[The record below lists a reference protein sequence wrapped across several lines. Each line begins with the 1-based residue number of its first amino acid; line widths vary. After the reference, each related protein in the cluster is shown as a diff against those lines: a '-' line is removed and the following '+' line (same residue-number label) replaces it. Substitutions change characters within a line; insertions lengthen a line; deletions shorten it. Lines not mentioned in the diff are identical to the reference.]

1 MTLHQD
7 NRVEVRLEIRT
18 DWKFPVG
25 LSLTIF
31 IATLAFVSFLTPA
44 PQKVAGRIN
53 DPTLRA
59 AAAINTAMPC
69 RHQFC
74 RTSFG
79 LAAGAR
85 THTAD

>member
-1 MTLHQD
+1 MT
-7 NRVEVRLEIRT
+7 T
-18 DWKFPVG
+18 WCKFSVG
-25 LSLTIF
+25 LSLSLF
-31 IATLAFVSFLTPA
+31 ITTLAVVSFLTPT

-59 AAAINTAMPC
+59 AAAINIAMPY

-79 LAAGAR
+79 LAADAHR
-85 THTAD
+85 

>member
-1 MTLHQD
+1 MET
-7 NRVEVRLEIRT
+7 T
-18 DWKFPVG
+18 YWKFSVE

-31 IATLAFVSFLTPA
+31 IATLAVVSFLTPT

-69 RHQFC
+69 GHQLC

-79 LAAGAR
+79 LAADVG
-85 THTAD
+85 HTAD